1 MVFAWRRACLTWPK
15 RFTPRRMGM
24 SPKLVLRQNQ
34 QLAITPQLMQAIKLL
49 QLSSLE
55 LSAFVDRELMQNP
68 LLERD
73 DGSVQPVEGDLPPL
87 ADVGGPENLATDSGM
102 AAAGD
107 DPRPD
112 WTSDQLETSAQSVA
126 ENLDTTA
133 DNVFPEDTGPAP
145 ANGSLASGQAEGGSG
160 LGGPGHMGDAGHA
173 GDGGADLDSYVSR
186 TVSLKDHLTEQLHLC
201 ATDPRQRLIGQM
213 LIDAVDDNG
222 YLRAELSDLAERLG
236 TGIGDVEHVLRLI
249 QGFDPCGVGAR
260 SIHEC
265 LALQLK
271 DRNRFDPA
279 MAALLDQLDLVAK
292 RDFSRLRKQ
301 CGVDQEDLADMIGEL
316 RALDPKPGRAF
327 ASSPVEAAV
336 PDLFVLELPG
346 GGWGVELNTGTLPRV
361 LVNRSYYARIDR
373 ATLSVD
379 DRSYLSE
386 QLQAANWLVKSLDQ
400 RARTIMKVGA
410 EIVRQQDG
418 FFAHGVDHLKPLT
431 LRQVADAIEMHEST
445 VSRVTSNKYVAT
457 PRGVFELKYFFTAA
471 IQSAD
476 GGEAHA
482 AEAVRQRIRKLID
495 AEEPSKVLS
504 DDQLVRL
511 LREDGIDIARRT
523 VAKYR
528 ESLKI
533 ASSVQRRREKRA
545 ALPA

>member
-1 MVFAWRRACLTWPK
+1 
-15 RFTPRRMGM
+15 MGM

-55 LSAFVDRELMQNP
+55 LSSFVERELMQNP

-73 DGSVQPVEGDLPPL
+73 DADRDPADSLPAL
-87 ADVGGPENLATDSGM
+87 ATEGPEPISSS
-102 AAAGD
+102 D
-107 DPRPD
+107 DPASGSDEQRPD
-112 WTSDQLETSAQSVA
+112 WTSDQLEVSAQSVA
-126 ENLDTTA
+126 DNLDTAA
-133 DNVFPEDTGPAP
+133 DNVFPEDAGPQTTNGP
-145 ANGSLASGQAEGGSG
+145 SDLGSLQNAGSQIG
-160 LGGPGHMGDAGHA
+160 NSSAGS
-173 GDGGADLDSYVSR
+173 DGGADLDSYLSR
-186 TVSLKDHLTEQLHLC
+186 AVSLQDHLTEQLHL
-201 ATDPRQRLIGQM
+201 AVSDARQRLIGQM
-213 LIDAVDDNG
+213 LIDAIDDNG
-222 YLRAELSDLAERLG
+222 YLRADVSDLATRLG
-236 TGIGDVEHVLRLI
+236 TGEGDVEDVLGLL
-249 QGFDPCGVGAR
+249 QTFDPCGVGAR
-260 SIHEC
+260 SVGEC
-265 LALQLK
+265 LSLQLADK
-271 DRNRFDPA
+271 NRFDPA
-279 MAALLDQLDLVAK
+279 MAALMEHLDLVAR
-292 RDFSRLRKQ
+292 RDFAKLRKL
-301 CGVDQEDLADMIGEL
+301 CGVDQDDLVEMVEEL

-327 ASSPVEAAV
+327 TAAPVEAAI
-336 PDLFVLELPG
+336 PDLFVQELPE
-346 GGWGVELNTGTLPRV
+346 GGWGIELNSDTLPRV
-361 LVNRSYYARIDR
+361 LVNRTYYAQIDR
-373 ATLSVD
+373 SSLSVD
-379 DRSYLSE
+379 DRTYLSE

-400 RARTIMKVGA
+400 RARTIIKVGA

-431 LRQVADAIEMHEST
+431 LRQVADSIEMHEST

-495 AEEPSKVLS
+495 AEDPKKILS
-504 DDQLVRL
+504 AAQLVQL
-511 LREDGIDIARRT
+511 LRNEGIDIARRT